1 MADQQALS
9 HSSHQGSLLIHSA
22 EKTAGKRTF
31 DYKMKQ
37 TSSERVL

>member
-31 DYKMKQ
+31 DYNVKL
-37 TSSERVL
+37 TLSERVL